1 MSYLGYRPNDKLRR
15 YTPLPNAVFNLDLCA
30 GEIAIYA
37 YLMYC
42 GNRKTYQCYPSYR
55 TIGQAVGLTRHS
67 VKKYVDSLVDK
78 GLIYTE
84 PTSIFTKA
92 GKKQNGSLLYTIRP
106 ISEAK
111 QCHVD
116 RQLLEN
122 KRREAAQ
129 RLASSREV

>member
-42 GNRKTYQCYPSYR
+42 ENRKTYQCYPSYR
-55 TIGQAVGLTRHS
+55 TIGQAVGLTRN
-67 VKKYVDSLVDK
+67 
-78 GLIYTE
+78 TE

>member
-42 GNRKTYQCYPSYR
+42 ENRKTYQCYPSYR
-55 TIGQAVGLTRHS
+55 TIGQAVGLTRNT

-84 PTSIFTKA
+84 STSIFTKA

-116 RQLLEN
+116 WQLLEN

>member
-1 MSYLGYRPNDKLRR
+1 MKKHHYPSRDPIRNYFA
-15 YTPLPNAVFNLDLCA
+15 LPNEIFQLGLTPGELAVYSFLLQC
-30 GEIAIYA
+30 E
-37 YLMYC
+37 
-42 GNRKTYQCYPSYR
+42 NRETYQCYPSYR
-55 TIGQAVGLTRHS
+55 TIGQAVGLTRNT

>member
-42 GNRKTYQCYPSYR
+42 ENRKTYQCYPSYR
-55 TIGQAVGLTRHS
+55 TIGQAVGLTRNT

-84 PTSIFTKA
+84 STSIFTKA

-129 RLASSREV
+129 RLASSMEV

>member
-1 MSYLGYRPNDKLRR
+1 MQESIYKSYDD
-15 YTPLPNAVFNLDLCA
+15 LPMFLNAKMA
-30 GEIAIYA
+30 
-37 YLMYC
+37 
-42 GNRKTYQCYPSYR
+42 
-55 TIGQAVGLTRHS
+55 
-67 VKKYVDSLVDK
+67 
-78 GLIYTE
+78 
-84 PTSIFTKA
+84 IFTKA